1 MHLQQIRNRCT
12 AGYYLGRKNTR
23 RLPSHA
29 CVLWCVF
36 CGVMVASNTDPYV
49 SLTFPVTCGVLHGG
63 LMVTSNT
70 RLHVLSSFSEEGECQ
85 YDYTSDGDPKR
96 NTSDGVQFRPDD
108 KLAPL
113 PLHSFKPV
121 VCEEVPVLPN
131 TQLVPDGYFTFLA
144 QRNSTVST
152 VYSRKVRTR
161 RNSGLARLF

>member
-1 MHLQQIRNRCT
+1 MHLQQVRNRCT
-12 AGYYLGRKNTR
+12 AGYYLDGRTQDDFP
-23 RLPSHA
+23 LALVS
-29 CVLWCVF
+29 CGVFF

-49 SLTFPVTCGVLHGG
+49 SLTFLVTCGVLHGR
-63 LMVTSNT
+63 LMATSNA
-70 RLHVLSSFSEEGECQ
+70 RLHVPSSFSEEGECQ
-85 YDYTSDGDPKR
+85 YDYTSDGEPKR
-96 NTSDGVQFRPDD
+96 NTSDGVQFRLDD

-131 TQLVPDGYFTFLA
+131 TLLMPDGYFTYLA

-161 RNSGLARLF
+161 RNSGLTRLF